1 MIFGLL
7 LAFCSA
13 VAFAQAIDINTATA
27 AQLEGLK
34 GIGPKKAAEIV
45 KYREANGPFKSVE
58 DLSKVSGVGAKT
70 LTANKDMLM
79 VGGAAMPST
88 PKMPDVP
95 KAASAVDAED
105 ARRAQGRR
113 AVTPKMPEPKAPC
126 ATPKMPDVP
135 KAAVPAVPVEPA
147 KQ

>member
-1 MIFGLL
+1 MRLINVIFGLL

-13 VAFAQAIDINTATA
+13 VTFAQAIDINTATA

-58 DLSKVSGVGAKT
+58 DLSKVQGVGAKT

-79 VGGAAMPST
+79 VGGAVMP
-88 PKMPDVP
+88 
-95 KAASAVDAED
+95 A
-105 ARRAQGRR
+105 
-113 AVTPKMPEPKAPC
+113 TPKMPEVPKAAVP
-126 ATPKMPDVP
+126 ATPKMPEVPKAAVPATPKMPEVP